1 MCESLLVFIWSH
13 LLSDIR
19 QKLLCIWREDWS
31 ISSRFKLNECDQQM
45 RSADFNLGW
54 RSEEI
59 IYMEIF
65 SWRSEVTATASGVPN
80 ALTVK
85 SNHWIRTTI
94 VDTIYLK
101 RQSTWHMLLARYK
114 IAVQGHQWRV
124 WGKYCSESTVYFLK
138 TRDCKV
144 LSVTVVTR
152 ARVSTEEG
160 CYSVNSVDCI

>member
-1 MCESLLVFIWSH
+1 
-13 LLSDIR
+13 
-19 QKLLCIWREDWS
+19 
-31 ISSRFKLNECDQQM
+31 M

-65 SWRSEVTATASGVPN
+65 SWWSEVTATASGVPN
-80 ALTVK
+80 ALTIR

-101 RQSTWHMLLARYK
+101 RQSTWHILLARYK
-114 IAVQGHQWRV
+114 AVVQVNQWRA
-124 WGKYCSESTVYFLK
+124 WGKYCSKSTVCFLK
-138 TRDCKV
+138 TRDWKV
-144 LSVTVVTR
+144 LSVAVVTR

-160 CYSVNSVDCI
+160 CHSVYSVNCIWNHYSSSYRWSWLDNNWIIAECLLIILPLPKYW